1 MAPTNPHR
9 SCSGPR
15 RPHSSPEWWQAQAG
29 LNREDTSLALLFL
42 MLSLGALGCGAA
54 GSGTSHALVPLPPW
68 LPCRPSSAFTP
79 PGLLVMGAQPWPRDL
94 PGAPLA
100 HLFSAKGSTAT

>member
-1 MAPTNPHR
+1 MAPTNPHG

-15 RPHSSPEWWQAQAG
+15 RPHPSPEWWQAQAG
-29 LNREDTSLALLFL
+29 LNREDTSLALLL
-42 MLSLGALGCGAA
+42 LVLSLGDLGCRAA

-68 LPCRPSSAFTP
+68 LSAFTP
-79 PGLLVMGAQPWPRDL
+79 PGLLVVGAQPWPRDL
-94 PGAPLA
+94 PGAPPA